1 MDKNSALY
9 QLMDIRVNGI
19 MDEITRT
26 DEEYQA
32 IIQKA
37 DEYSGKLETL
47 NLPNEVRE
55 LIDKYASE
63 LNANGSRYGALAYF
77 LGFSD
82 CIDMI
87 FGSSHF
93 RP

>member
-19 MDEITRT
+19 MDEITRE
-26 DEEYQA
+26 DEVYQA

-37 DEYSGKLETL
+37 DEYSDELEAL
-47 NLPNEVRE
+47 NLPKQTKD

-63 LNANGSRYGALAYF
+63 LNANGSRYGALAYL

-82 CIDMI
+82 CMDLI

>member
-1 MDKNSALY
+1 MDKSSALY

-37 DEYSGKLETL
+37 DEYSGRLENL
-47 NLPNEVRE
+47 NLPNEARD

-63 LNANGSRYGALAYF
+63 LNANGSRYDALAYL